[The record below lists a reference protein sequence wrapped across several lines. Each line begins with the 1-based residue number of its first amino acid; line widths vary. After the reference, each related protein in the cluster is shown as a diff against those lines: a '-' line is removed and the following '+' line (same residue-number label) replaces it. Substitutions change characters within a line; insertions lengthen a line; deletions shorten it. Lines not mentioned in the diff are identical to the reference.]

1 MGQHTHSSLARMA
14 AKSQRE
20 AEQEVRSWGFSH
32 VFTWTDN
39 PNYHYTPHKHKGL
52 TTHLILKGGI
62 TIQYPDDAQPE
73 KKTFGVGERLDV
85 EAGRAH
91 EVWVGPEGCTMVI
104 GE

>member
-1 MGQHTHSSLARMA
+1 MRLR
-14 AKSQRE
+14 
-20 AEQEVRSWGFSH
+20 
-32 VFTWTDN
+32 TDSYGATK
-39 PNYHYTPHKHKGL
+39 NYHYTPHKHKGL

>member
-1 MGQHTHSSLARMA
+1 
-14 AKSQRE
+14 
-20 AEQEVRSWGFSH
+20 
-32 VFTWTDN
+32 
-39 PNYHYTPHKHKGL
+39 
-52 TTHLILKGGI
+52 LILKGGI